1 MFDIVL
7 KEDGSR
13 AKLTEEEL
21 SEMKS
26 KIWDA
31 ETCEISIDGE
41 FTAASG
47 LISMY
52 VLENGDGK
60 ALYKAEKMIKE
71 VLDDWKKERADG
83 IYSFNGFDVYMS
95 R

>member
-13 AKLTEEEL
+13 AKLTDREIET
-21 SEMKS
+21 MKR
-26 KIWDA
+26 KIWDPDV
-31 ETCEISIDGE
+31 TEISVDGE

-47 LISMY
+47 VMSSYL
-52 VLENGDGK
+52 LEHRG
-60 ALYKAEKMIKE
+60 AELFAVEKRIKE
-71 VLDDWKKERADG
+71 ILDDWRKESKDG
-83 IYSFNGFDVYMS
+83 VYSFNGFDVFMS